1 MIEPK
6 LLGATLLHTRYGHWR
21 HPQSGRL
28 FIRPVQD
35 SLRNYPGLFAEL
47 LAIRQRVLKN
57 LHTVYDQQRVQWLA
71 QITFGTLDI
80 YQQGV
85 SICAVSRADMLQE
98 IDEWLASRPDGL
110 ATALF
115 APRHTEE

>member
-1 MIEPK
+1 MNEPK

-28 FIRPVQD
+28 FIHPVQD
-35 SLRNYPGLFAEL
+35 GLRNYPGLVAEL
-47 LAIRQRVLKN
+47 LAIRQRVQKN
-57 LHTVYDQQRVQWLA
+57 LHTVLDQQRIQWLA

-85 SICAVSRADMLQE
+85 SLCAVSRADMLQE
-98 IDEWLASRPDGL
+98 IDEWVANQPDGL
-110 ATALF
+110 ALALF
-115 APRHTEE
+115 APRPTEE

>member
-1 MIEPK
+1 MNEPK
-6 LLGATLLHTRYGHWR
+6 LLGATLLHTRYGHWQ
-21 HPQSGRL
+21 HPQSGRF

-35 SLRNYPGLFAEL
+35 GLRNYPGLFAEL
-47 LAIRQRVLKN
+47 LTIRQRVQKN
-57 LHTVYDQQRVQWLA
+57 LHTVYDQQRIQWLA

-80 YQQGV
+80 YQQSV

-98 IDEWLASRPDGL
+98 IDEWLASQPDGL

-115 APRHTEE
+115 ALRHTEE